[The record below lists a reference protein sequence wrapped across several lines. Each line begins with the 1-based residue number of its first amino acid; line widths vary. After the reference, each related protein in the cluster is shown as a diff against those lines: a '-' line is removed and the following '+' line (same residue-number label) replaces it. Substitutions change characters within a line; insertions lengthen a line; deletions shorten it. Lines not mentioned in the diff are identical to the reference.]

1 MGSPFCNKYKVI
13 LNYEDRTIRFGDT
26 VIPALPLEEEE
37 SLHRSDPSRC
47 QQVKKS

>member
-26 VIPALPLEEEE
+26 VITTLPLEEEE
-37 SLHRSDPSRC
+37 SLRRGDTSHR
-47 QQVKKS
+47 QQVRRS